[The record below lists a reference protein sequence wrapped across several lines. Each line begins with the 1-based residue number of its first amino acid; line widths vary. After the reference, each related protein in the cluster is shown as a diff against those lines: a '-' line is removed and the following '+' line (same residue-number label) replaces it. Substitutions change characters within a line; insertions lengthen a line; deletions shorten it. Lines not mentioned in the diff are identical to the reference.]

1 MVTFISRLRH
11 CSRVG
16 PLLLGVDL
24 GTTSAK
30 AALFEVE
37 SGRIV
42 AYASREYPTYYPKPG
57 WAEQDAR
64 DWWETIRL
72 VIREV
77 LSKARVDPSS
87 ILGVGVSSHREAVA
101 LVDKAGRVLDR
112 VIIWM
117 DKRSTPQA
125 EWVRE
130 NLDVNELY
138 RRTGLIVDPTFTA
151 TKLMWLR
158 ENRPEILKRARWAL
172 QPKDYIVYKLTGRA
186 ITDYSVASRTMLFDI
201 RTLEWADDLFED
213 MGLAE
218 YRSLFPDPVYSDEVV
233 GEVTGDAAQ
242 ETGLAPGTPVVA
254 GGGDRGCE
262 VLGAGVLDSRRVEES
277 TGTGSTT
284 ATTVDEPLVDP
295 LMRVVTTVHVIRGKW
310 SVEAGMATGG
320 AILRWFR
327 DQFAQGEAMLAK
339 LSRRRAYEFLDME
352 AEYIPPGSN
361 GLIVLPFFAGARAPR
376 WNPKAKGV
384 IFGLTVYHTRAHIF
398 RALMEGVAYEIRKIL
413 EVLEELGVRCEEL
426 RLLGGGGKT
435 PTWAR
440 IKADITGRR
449 VAILEFLDAALVGDA
464 ILAGVGVRVL
474 KDYGEGVRR
483 FVRVR
488 QVIWPDPARRR
499 VYDSYYKLYERLAS
513 ILEQFY
519 EEIDKLVEQPVRE
532 VPWDINRLIHLLFKL
547 EECN

>member
-1 MVTFISRLRH
+1 VRS
-11 CSRVG
+11 
-16 PLLLGVDL
+16 LLLGVDL

-30 AALFEVE
+30 AALFEPE
-37 SGRIV
+37 TGRVV
-42 AYASREYPTYYPKPG
+42 AYASREYPTYYPRPG

-64 DWWETIRL
+64 DWWQAICL
-72 VIREV
+72 VIREA
-77 LSKARVDPSS
+77 LSQAKVDPTS

-101 LVDKAGRVLDR
+101 LVDEEGRVLDR

-117 DKRSTPQA
+117 DKRSAPQA
-125 EWVRE
+125 EWIKE
-130 NLDVNELY
+130 NLDIKELY

-151 TKLMWLR
+151 TKLMWLK
-158 ENRPEILKRARWAL
+158 ENKPEVLRRAKWAL
-172 QPKDYIVYKLTGRA
+172 QPKDYIVYRLTGKPT
-186 ITDYSVASRTMLFDI
+186 TDYSVASRTMLFDI
-201 RTLEWADDLFED
+201 RALEWADDLFED

-218 YRSLFPDPVYSDEVV
+218 YRSLFPDPSYSDEVV
-233 GEVTGDAAQ
+233 GEVTEEAAR
-242 ETGLAPGTPVVA
+242 ETGLTPGIPVVA

-262 VLGAGVLDSRRVEES
+262 VLGAGVIDSRRVEES

-284 ATTVDEPLVDP
+284 ATTIDKPIADP

-310 SVEAGMATGG
+310 SIEAGMATGG

-327 DQFAQGEAMLAK
+327 DQFAQGEAVLAK

-376 WNPKAKGV
+376 WNPRAKGV
-384 IFGLTVYHTRAHIF
+384 ILGLTVYHTRAHVF

-413 EVLEELGVRCEEL
+413 EVLEELGIKCEEL

-449 VAILEFLDAALVGDA
+449 VVMLEFLDAALVGDA
-464 ILAGVGVRVL
+464 ILAGVGVKALR
-474 KDYGEGVRR
+474 DYKEGIEK
-483 FVRVR
+483 FVRVKR
-488 QVIWPDPARRR
+488 VIEPDPMRQRI
-499 VYDSYYKLYERLAS
+499 YDSYYRLYERLART
-513 ILEQFY
+513 LEQFY
-519 EEIDKLVEQPVRE
+519 EELDRLVEQPVKE
-532 VPWDINRLIHLLFKL
+532 VPWDISKLIHLLLKL
-547 EECN
+547 EE